1 MLGNG
6 LDIFVFRIFL
16 SKIQGCYLTTCK
28 LCISIGSAIQ
38 YHGSL
43 IILKKFKV
51 KRFFIRG
58 PYGVKGMGRALFIID
73 PDGNET
79 EINTRYLYGKP

>member
-6 LDIFVFRIFL
+6 LDIFVLRIIFL
-16 SKIQGCYLTTCK
+16 SKIQGCYLKPASCV
-28 LCISIGSAIQ
+28 SVGSALQ

-43 IILKKFKV
+43 IILNKFKV
-51 KRFFIRG
+51 KRFFTRG
-58 PYGVKGMGRALFIID
+58 PYGVKGMGRALFTID